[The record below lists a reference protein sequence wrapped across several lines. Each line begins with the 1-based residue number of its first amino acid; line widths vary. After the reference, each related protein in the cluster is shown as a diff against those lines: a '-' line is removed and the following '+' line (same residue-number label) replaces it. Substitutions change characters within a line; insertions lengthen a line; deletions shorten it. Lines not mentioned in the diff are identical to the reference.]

1 VYMVQCALSNGTR
14 MLVDGGVHV
23 ATLAIVWWQT
33 NSFGTVFWEFSSEF
47 HDLWHITSI
56 CDASSF
62 GTICVAD
69 NLLMVTVLDFNSTY
83 MDLD

>member
-1 VYMVQCALSNGTR
+1 MEFNVGYRMVSEG
-14 MLVDGGVHV
+14 GGVHV
-23 ATLAIVWWQT
+23 ATLALFLWLI
-33 NSFGTVFWEFSSEF
+33 NRFGTVFWEFSSEIKVF
-47 HDLWHITSI
+47 HDLWHIISI

-69 NLLMVTVLDFNSTY
+69 NLLVVTVLDSNSTY